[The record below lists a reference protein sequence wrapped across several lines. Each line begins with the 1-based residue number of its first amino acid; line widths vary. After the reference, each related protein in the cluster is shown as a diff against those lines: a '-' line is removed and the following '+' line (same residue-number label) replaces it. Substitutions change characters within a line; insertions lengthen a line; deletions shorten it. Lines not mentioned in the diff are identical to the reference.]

1 VGLLVGVV
9 SAIPWLCALLAA
21 WWIPGHAERT
31 GQPRGIAS
39 LTLVMAAVGMA
50 ASVSFSSPLLGVAA
64 LCLAAA
70 GFIAVQP
77 VFWTFPAN
85 TLAGAAAA
93 GGIAFINSLGAVGGF
108 IAPIGKNWAEGFFHS
123 PAAGLYL
130 LAGTTLL
137 AAALVLGV
145 RARLAPA
152 LAAPSA
158 A

>member
-1 VGLLVGVV
+1 VPGGGRLHRR
-9 SAIPWLCALLAA
+9 AA
-21 WWIPGHAERT
+21 RVLDLSR
-31 GQPRGIAS
+31 QY
-39 LTLVMAAVGMA
+39 
-50 ASVSFSSPLLGVAA
+50 
-64 LCLAAA
+64 A
-70 GFIAVQP
+70 GRRCGCRRHRLHQFARRR
-77 VFWTFPAN
+77 
-85 TLAGAAAA
+85 
-93 GGIAFINSLGAVGGF
+93 GGF
-108 IAPIGKNWAEGFFHS
+108 IAPIVKNWAEGFFHS

>member
-1 VGLLVGVV
+1 MGRIGQGIAKRGAHGFGMKVVYHNRSRLSPELEAECKAGYVGKDE
-9 SAIPWLCALLAA
+9 LLAMA
-21 WWIPGHAERT
+21 DHVV
-31 GQPRGIAS
+31 
-39 LTLVMAAVGMA
+39 LVL
-50 ASVSFSSPLLGVAA
+50 PYTKENHHT
-64 LCLAAA
+64 
-70 GFIAVQP
+70 I
-77 VFWTFPAN
+77 
-85 TLAGAAAA
+85 GA
-93 GGIAFINSLGAVGGF
+93 
-108 IAPIGKNWAEGFFHS
+108 AEGFFHS